1 MKEPIKTLA
10 TLISL
15 NAYLDTIGYNTDEIK
30 ENINL
35 SKEELNQ
42 AFSLTD
48 VGSSTKKTRADR
60 RNKHAENVCREA
72 RFQLAKNGG
81 IVDNNKISDLV
92 IKWLNYGRKICYKP
106 L

>member
-48 VGSSTKKTRADR
+48 VGSSTKKT
-60 RNKHAENVCREA
+60 
-72 RFQLAKNGG
+72 
-81 IVDNNKISDLV
+81 
-92 IKWLNYGRKICYKP
+92 
-106 L
+106 

>member
-1 MKEPIKTLA
+1 MTENKYHFGREIIFNLRSCHA
-10 TLISL
+10 ISNDIYLHWLDKL
-15 NAYLDTIGYNTDEIK
+15 N
-30 ENINL
+30 
-35 SKEELNQ
+35 EEEKLT
-42 AFSLTD
+42 LTD

-72 RFQLAKNGG
+72 RYQLAKNGG

-92 IKWLNYGRKICYKP
+92 IKWLNYGLKICYKP